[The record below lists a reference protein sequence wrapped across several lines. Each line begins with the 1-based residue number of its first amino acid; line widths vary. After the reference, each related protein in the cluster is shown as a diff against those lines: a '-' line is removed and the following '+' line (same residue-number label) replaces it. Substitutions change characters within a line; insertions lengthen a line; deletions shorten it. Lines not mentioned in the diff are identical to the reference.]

1 MVIIPTT
8 NDPCYDL
15 TCNLGVCLEY
25 SSGSAAPIRDGVSHK
40 VGSLRRRSFP
50 LR

>member
-8 NDPCYDL
+8 NDPYYDL

-25 SSGSAAPIRDGVSHK
+25 SSGSAAPIRRVPH
-40 VGSLRRRSFP
+40 LFAHF
-50 LR
+50 